1 MQIYLLLHS
10 SKKKIKDLYYYF
22 VKGRTFMFYIT
33 LIQHFICFISKW
45 TINKTALWHHTHLIY
60 LTIQYTSHSTEEIQ
74 SIFTTLQMMDTST
87 KSLMVDSSRRSL
99 TNHLIQHFISVSTS
113 TQQMA
118 STSST
123 SLTTA
128 DNSISILLHCLR
140 SWVKT
145 QRGSKILN
153 QTFDLWSNVAKQ
165 LSEEQSSWAKQLSE
179 GSFLLLQSK
188 KWVKS

>member
-10 SKKKIKDLYYYF
+10 SKISK
-22 VKGRTFMFYIT
+22 T

-140 SWVKT
+140 SWVT

-153 QTFDLWSNVAKQ
+153 QR
-165 LSEEQSSWAKQLSE
+165 LSEDLIYDQMLQSNKSSWAKQLSE

>member
-22 VKGRTFMFYIT
+22 VKGRTFMFYKT
-33 LIQHFICFISKW
+33 FIQHFICFISKW
-45 TINKTALWHHTHLIY
+45 AINKTALWHHTHLIY

-153 QTFDLWSNVAKQ
+153 QR

>member
-10 SKKKIKDLYYYF
+10 SKISK
-22 VKGRTFMFYIT
+22 T

-45 TINKTALWHHTHLIY
+45 TINKTALSHHTHLIY

-153 QTFDLWSNVAKQ
+153 QR
-165 LSEEQSSWAKQLSE
+165 LSEDLIYDQMLQSNKSSWAKQLSE

>member
-22 VKGRTFMFYIT
+22 VKGRTFMFYKT

-140 SWVKT
+140 SWVT

-153 QTFDLWSNVAKQ
+153 QRFDLWSNVAKQ

>member
-10 SKKKIKDLYYYF
+10 SKISK
-22 VKGRTFMFYIT
+22 T